1 MAALT
6 AGRVTNWQ
14 DGEVVVVPVAA
25 STTIYEGGMV
35 AVNSSGDARP
45 AADAAGLKVIGRAE
59 EYVVNAG
66 SAGAKTIKV
75 RRKKAFWWVND
86 GTNAVTKA
94 HLHGLATIYV
104 KDDQTV
110 ASAGGT
116 NSIVAGRGLA
126 VDATLGVLV
135 ETP

>member
-6 AGRVTNWQ
+6 AGRSTEWQ
-14 DGEVVVVPVAA
+14 DGDLIVIPVAA
-25 STTIYEGGMV
+25 TTTIYDGSLV

-45 AADAAGLKVIGRAE
+45 AADAAGLKVVGRAE
-59 EYVVNAG
+59 EYVANTG

-75 RRKKAFWWVND
+75 RRGCAFWWAND

-94 HLHGLATIYV
+94 HCHGLASVYV

-116 NSIVAGRGLA
+116 NSIIAGRALQ